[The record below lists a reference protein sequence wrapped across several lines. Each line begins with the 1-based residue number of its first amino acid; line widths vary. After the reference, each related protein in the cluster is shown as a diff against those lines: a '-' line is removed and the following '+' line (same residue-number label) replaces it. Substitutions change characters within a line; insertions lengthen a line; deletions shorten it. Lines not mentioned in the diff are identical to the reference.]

1 MVFCLWVVLFGFYY
15 SFLSYLI
22 LPSISLSP
30 IAITISVLCIE
41 SIRIGFALGRGHEK
55 KGKGHLAQKMER
67 DLCVP
72 ILELGL
78 GLDLVFGFVSFLF
91 FLFGRIG
98 SFAACCFGM

>member
-1 MVFCLWVVLFGFYY
+1 MVLFGFCY

-30 IAITISVLCIE
+30 ITITISILWIE

-72 ILELGL
+72 VLELGL
-78 GLDLVFGFVSFLF
+78 GLDLGFGLVSFLF
-91 FLFGRIG
+91 YLFSRMG